1 MAVQDKMD
9 KIVALCKNRGF
20 IYPGSE
26 IYGGLA
32 NTWDYGPLGVEFKNN
47 IKKAWWKKFIQE
59 NPYNVG
65 IDAALLMNPR
75 TWIASGH
82 LDRFNDP
89 LIDCRECK
97 ARFRADNMIE
107 DYMSANNYQN
117 SSVTGW
123 DNEQMLEFINSNKIP
138 CPECGKH
145 NFTSIRHF
153 NLMFKTFQGVTEDS
167 KAELY
172 LRPETAQ
179 GIFVNFRNVLRTSR
193 KKIPFGIGQI
203 GKAFRNEITPGNF
216 IFRTREFEQMEL
228 EFFCKPKD
236 MNGLNMKTS
245 VRTGC

>member
-1 MAVQDKMD
+1 M
-9 KIVALCKNRGF
+9 
-20 IYPGSE
+20 
-26 IYGGLA
+26 
-32 NTWDYGPLGVEFKNN
+32 GVEFKNN

-123 DNEQMLEFINSNKIP
+123 DNEQMLEFINSNKIT

-153 NLMFKTFQGVTEDS
+153 NLMFKTFQELPRIQSGIVP
-167 KAELY
+167 KAGKQLREY
-172 LRPETAQ
+172 L
-179 GIFVNFRNVLRTSR
+179 
-193 KKIPFGIGQI
+193 
-203 GKAFRNEITPGNF
+203 
-216 IFRTREFEQMEL
+216 
-228 EFFCKPKD
+228 
-236 MNGLNMKTS
+236 
-245 VRTGC
+245 